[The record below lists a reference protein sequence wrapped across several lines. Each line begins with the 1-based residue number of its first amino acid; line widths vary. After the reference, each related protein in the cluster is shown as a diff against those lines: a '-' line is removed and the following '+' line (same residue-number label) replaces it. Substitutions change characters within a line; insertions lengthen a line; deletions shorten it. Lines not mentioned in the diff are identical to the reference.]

1 MKFYRFELAFDGEPQ
16 DVGFFQGIDD
26 IGIPIALR
34 QKLYQPFNERLESP
48 MVEADDCSAVVFFFT
63 EQGLAQFAKDIDC
76 IIQVIEPMGWSLLAS
91 VMEEPDYD
99 NALYHDQYQAAW
111 SRTYLDIS
119 VQYAEIRAVK
129 EINLP
134 SR

>member
-1 MKFYRFELAFDGEPQ
+1 MKFYRFELAFSGEPQ
-16 DVGFFQGIDD
+16 DVGFLQGLDD
-26 IGIPIALR
+26 VGLGDAER
-34 QKLYQPFNERLESP
+34 QALYQPFNEYLKSRE
-48 MVEADDCSAVVFFFT
+48 VETDDGSDVVCFFT
-63 EQGLAQFAKDIDC
+63 EAGVSRFERDIDN
-76 IIQVIEPMGWSLLAS
+76 IIQAIAPMGWSLLAS

-111 SRTYLDIS
+111 SRTYLGIS